1 MHAVL
6 IEVDVTG
13 IEREADS
20 RVYASKSCP
29 HQPALRISVRHV
41 AHRQREQQRPLADR
55 VGHRGER
62 AGHGRTL
69 LSAPGEN
76 WGLGERAGLRLG

>member
-1 MHAVL
+1 MLAVL

-29 HQPALRISVRHV
+29 PSASSQDFSPA
-41 AHRQREQQRPLADR
+41 
-55 VGHRGER
+55 RGSPATR
-62 AGHGRTL
+62 AA
-69 LSAPGEN
+69 APS
-76 WGLGERAGLRLG
+76 R